1 MTTTSENRFGPHLV
15 DGREMEAP
23 EPMERTLAGLDILPA
38 GEELVLL
45 LYCSPHPLFQMLRR
59 NGYVW
64 TEQREEDGTNV
75 IRIRAA

>member
-1 MTTTSENRFGPHLV
+1 MPTQSYGPHVV
-15 DGREMEAP
+15 DGREMEP
-23 EPMERTLAGLDILPA
+23 PGPMEATLAALDALPS

-45 LYCSPHPLFQMLRR
+45 LYCTPHPLFQMLRR

-64 TEQREEDGTNV
+64 TEQWEDDGTNV